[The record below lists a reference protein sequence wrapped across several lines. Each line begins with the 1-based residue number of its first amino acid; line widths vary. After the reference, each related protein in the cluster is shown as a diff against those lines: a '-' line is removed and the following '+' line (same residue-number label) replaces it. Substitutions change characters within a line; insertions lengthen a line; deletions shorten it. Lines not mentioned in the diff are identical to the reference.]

1 MRKAKKILITSL
13 ALSALFF
20 WYTPAFCAPAPVAE
34 GATIE
39 LTAPTLNIPIPGLK
53 FAEKILVKEGEVAKI
68 PYIAQYVTA
77 WARYLFGASVVAA
90 AVMVVYGGFLYILG
104 STMVSIKRGKEV
116 IQDALIGLFLV
127 LACFVV
133 LSTFNDSLVNSYK
146 PLDILI
152 AKKDMQQLQT
162 IATNDWW
169 KAIKF
174 SQQKRTQTGTPGQ
187 TPPGQ
192 TPPGQTPGPGQVP
205 GSTDSGASEAP
216 DGKTWQSETC
226 TFELNELKI
235 PTKESIYKCAI
246 KVANE
251 VGIPPCIMVV
261 TLNHESWDGLP
272 NAVGFDEDAPS
283 GIPRLPF
290 LRSGKLS
297 YPKDGSAGFSV
308 PKIPPECN
316 AKNLKSQN
324 KTDSEIA
331 SILALCDAAK
341 NSRITN
347 NDIKNFDPTQED
359 LGFTGWKNA
368 YSRGIGLMQITIF
381 KSSYCQAGVPSK
393 KYAGICYT
401 ARDFLDPYI
410 SLKAG
415 ALQLKSGYNKGIA
428 TMFKEWN
435 QKADY
440 NRMLTKETEACIQS
454 GNDPMIY
461 MSSPTICRGDFF
473 PFSRSACREEAKRI
487 AAMNKA
493 APPNQRKPSI
503 RCEVGC
509 FDPRYPLNNSQ
520 ITK

>member
-1 MRKAKKILITSL
+1 MMKKILIASFTL
-13 ALSALFF
+13 CALLL
-20 WYTPAFCAPAPVAE
+20 WYTPAFCATTTPTE

-39 LTAPTLNIPIPGLK
+39 LTTPKLNIPIPGLS

-77 WARYLFGASVVAA
+77 WARYLFGASIVAA

-133 LSTFNDSLVNSYK
+133 LGTFNDSLVNSYK

-152 AKKDMQQLQT
+152 AKKDMQQIQT
-162 IATNDWW
+162 IASNDWW
-169 KAIKF
+169 KAIKL
-174 SQQKRTQTGTPGQ
+174 SKGKKTQAPTPGQPPTPGQ
-187 TPPGQ
+187 TQPPQ
-192 TPPGQTPGPGQVP
+192 QA
-205 GSTDSGASEAP
+205 SGAAGAEPSEAP
-216 DGKTWQSETC
+216 EGRTWQSESC

-246 KVANE
+246 KVADE
-251 VGIPPCIMVV
+251 VGIPPCIMVI

-290 LRSGKLS
+290 LRSGKYS
-297 YPKDGSAGFSV
+297 YPKDGSNGFAV

-324 KTDSEIA
+324 KSDSEIT
-331 SILALCDAAK
+331 SILAQCDAAK

-359 LGFTGWKNA
+359 LGFAGWKSA

-415 ALQLKSGYNKGIA
+415 ALQLKSGFNKGIA
-428 TMFKEWN
+428 TMYKEWN
-435 QKADY
+435 QKSDY
-440 NRMLTKETEACIQS
+440 NQLLTKETEACIQS
-454 GNDPMIY
+454 GANPMSF
-461 MSSPTICRGDFF
+461 MNSPTICRGDFS
-473 PFSRSACREEAKRI
+473 PFSRSACKEEVKRI
-487 AAMNKA
+487 AEFNKT

-503 RCEVGC
+503 RCDIGC